1 MDFEKESLE
10 HSEDANY
17 RAMVLL
23 QTGMDKPHVY
33 SRNDRIFGPDI
44 AFQSQVLVRDLLKL
58 GLFSMNIHSMAGL
71 EDVDGNIPVSFAR
84 VPASL
89 LSIGLDYA
97 IDVAPTD
104 ANDEIEVPVVSLDQ
118 LEYQIQRLEQHFGQ
132 IVVDISLVA
141 RVARLARDILAQSQE
156 PGIQLDT
163 RQTEKV

>member
-1 MDFEKESLE
+1 MNLEKESLA
-10 HSEDANY
+10 HDEDANY
-17 RAMVLL
+17 RASVLL
-23 QTGMDKPHVY
+23 ATGMEKPHVY

-71 EDVDGNIPVSFAR
+71 EDTGGNIPVSFAR

-104 ANDEIEVPVVSLDQ
+104 ANEEISVPVVSLDQ
-118 LEYQIQRLEQHFGQ
+118 LELQIQRLEQHFGQ

-141 RVARLARDILAQSQE
+141 RIARLARDVLAQGQE
-156 PGIQLDT
+156 PGVAIDT
-163 RQTEKV
+163 RRAEEA